1 MPDVKP
7 EKDPATFDFEKE
19 RQAAAQEANDAR
31 NKLVDPL
38 RKNVPQRGWP
48 TAPVRNAP
56 GPNSLMPEQPITPKP
71 HGGDVDVRAPGGK
84 PLAPRPN
91 AKPALQLPANPAP
104 VRADAGQPP
113 VQKLFN
119 EAEGAGIKPPPQ
131 GKVPPLPNPASLPPA
146 APKDANAA
154 DNFEPN
160 NGPAAQPGARMKNGG
175 ELMTEEQENQ
185 MRQNLHLLQAWNDRI
200 VRNKSRNPDEIR
212 DLRNLNAMTQKA
224 IAAREA
230 FMANPKDPVAAR
242 NYHMAQ
248 NAYRSLANHAIKKY
262 VTPHIG
268 EGGVRRHD
276 QRGNAV
282 SVGGKPAY
290 DKFGT
295 GHEVLDEE
303 TLSTLM
309 ELMGHGGHQVPLP
322 VRRQRAGQPLRYQ
335 SSYIMVSS
343 NVRDSDKAEHTAHFN
358 DPMNFNSALNA
369 TTSGRHQVGADNA
382 ANLIHSITQVKPIV
396 QHGVGDWA
404 DGGENTTV
412 HELRGAIPHETL
424 RKAAANVGFTHAQK
438 SVLIFTPHSDGK
450 HLFHTVQVPKMNP
463 EALRKSLDEHGI
475 AFRTIVPGRTH
486 DTLHVYDG
494 DGGAIKNLQRWSQK
508 HGATMRTQRGTGEFV
523 ADLYDPVKDYTPGR
537 MASKKVYMDI
547 DPTLRPGSSRPYET
561 RQVFTQKNDTRDRV
575 RYSAEH
581 AQQDAR
587 RLAGGDVSAG
597 SMEIMQR
604 YLTDLSKHDPDRL
617 GKLLDSN
624 QVGERGQ
631 HYEWLDSLGGGTVA
645 LLQHLAGQ
653 KPEMG
658 GGASER
664 KMPGSIAK
672 LAKSILTDPSNYR
685 RNLRDLHH
693 QLIDAGMYGAGSR
706 PVWPDR
712 DRLLEVAGR
721 LKATG
726 RVGEL
731 DQYLQSVHKGH
742 PMVDLEES
750 QAPAPAES
758 AKDGEKQHP
767 CHNCTGGMQ
776 EQVAR
781 LEARGVKLRYT
792 GDMEH
797 LNRGKRASEC

>member
-7 EKDPATFDFEKE
+7 EKDPADFDFEKE
-19 RQAAAQEANDAR
+19 RKAAAQEADVAR
-31 NKLVDPL
+31 SKLVDPL
-38 RKNVPQRGWP
+38 RKGVPQRGWP

-56 GPNSLMPEQPITPKP
+56 GPNSMLPKMPKP
-71 HGGDVDVRAPGGK
+71 QMPDGGEAIAEPGAK
-84 PLAPRPN
+84 PLPQRPN
-91 AKPALQLPANPAP
+91 AKPALQVPANPAP
-104 VRADAGQPP
+104 VRAEAGQPP
-113 VQKLFN
+113 VQRLFN

-309 ELMGHGGHQVPLP
+309 ELMGHGGHQVPMP
-322 VRRQRAGQPLRYQ
+322 VRKQRAGQPLRYQ
-335 SSYIMVSS
+335 ASYLMVSS
-343 NVRDSDKAEHTAHFN
+343 NVRDSDKDEGTAHFKQ
-358 DPMNFNSALNA
+358 PMTYSEAHGAIN
-369 TTSGRHQVGADNA
+369 SGRHQAGAENA
-382 ANLIHSITQVKPIV
+382 AQRIFEATGARPIV
-396 QHGVGDWA
+396 HHGVGDWA
-404 DGGENTTV
+404 DGGENTTI
-412 HELRGAIPHETL
+412 HEIPGDIAYGDL
-424 RKAAANVGFTHAQK
+424 RKAAANVGYTHAQK
-438 SVLIFTPHSDGK
+438 SVLIFKPHADGK
-450 HLFHTVQVPKMNP
+450 HYFHTLQVPKMQP
-463 EALRKSLDEHGI
+463 EALRSSLESHGI
-475 AFRTIVPGRTH
+475 PFRTIVPGRSF
-486 DTLHVYDG
+486 DTLHIYDG
-494 DGGAIKNLQRWSQK
+494 DGSTMRNVQDFARKFGANL
-508 HGATMRTQRGTGEFV
+508 RTQRGTGEFV
-523 ADLYDPVKDYTPGR
+523 GDVYNKDKKSTWGR
-537 MASKKVYMDI
+537 IMPKQKYIEI
-547 DPTLRPGSSRPYET
+547 DPTLAPGSSRPYET

-575 RYSAEH
+575 RYSSEH

-685 RNLRDLHH
+685 RNLRNLHH

-758 AKDGEKQHP
+758 AQDGEKQHP